1 MDGRCHRNDTKAQ
14 SWSAEVH
21 RSSSPESHVLSLA
34 ENMILILFGRK
45 AHPEAFL
52 FFFLLKTDL
61 L

>member
-1 MDGRCHRNDTKAQ
+1 MGGRGHRNNNKVQPWNAV
-14 SWSAEVH
+14 VH
-21 RSSSPESHVLSLA
+21 CSSPESHVLSLS

-52 FFFLLKTDL
+52 FFFLLKTEL